1 MKWSSLD
8 SIVCSQLLNRGYTMH
23 RYLPFLKYASDC
35 LRELIADDLKIINSV
50 TLTLNS
56 YNAIAIPSDCVDWIR
71 IGMQNG
77 QYVKPLMQTD
87 GFNQQ
92 YNYQPNGQPA
102 PWPAIA
108 EGLSDLAYFGVP
120 FLSYYVN
127 QYNSRGENIGGLY
140 GYRTDGS
147 PFIFQVFPQR
157 GGSGEV
163 QFDSSLGI
171 TNCVFDYISDGR
183 TASGISMIPYY
194 AENCIEKYIDASLLE
209 NNRSVSDSSKER
221 LWNKYVGARV
231 VLRGRMNELT
241 ADDILSIFRNT
252 YSATV
257 KT

>member
-1 MKWSSLD
+1 MKWSTLD

-23 RYLPFLKYASDC
+23 RYLQFLKYGADC
-35 LRELIADDLKIINSV
+35 LRELSMDDLKIINTV

-56 YNAIAIPSDCVDWIR
+56 YNAVAIPPDCLDWIR

-92 YNYQPNGQPA
+92 YNYQPNGLPA

-147 PFIFQVFPQR
+147 PFIFQVFPNR
-157 GGSGEV
+157 GSGGEI

-171 TNCVFDYISDGR
+171 TNCVVDYISDGR
-183 TASGISMIPYY
+183 SVSGISMINTY
-194 AENCIEKYIDASLLE
+194 AENCIERYIDWQMLE
-209 NNRSVSDSSKER
+209 NRRDISDNSKER
-221 LWNKYVGARV
+221 LFNKYVGSRV

-241 ADDILSIFRNT
+241 ADDILSIWRNT